1 MITLTANSPGIEF
14 IREEGDWDK
23 YDPWA
28 SLRSL
33 QFDIAEAWYG
43 YGNECLT
50 GYRPSPMFQ
59 DNDWETERSER
70 LYGAM
75 MNAIITRDDIEY
87 WWRILDRME
96 GLIVAAGRDY

>member
-1 MITLTANSPGIEF
+1 MIELTANSPGIEF
-14 IREEGDWDK
+14 IRNEADWDT
-23 YDPWA
+23 YDAYA

-43 YGNECLT
+43 YAEERLPGFVPAAGFSDREW
-50 GYRPSPMFQ
+50 
-59 DNDWETERSER
+59 DTERSAR

-75 MNAIITRDDIEY
+75 VTTIITRDDIEY

-96 GLIVAAGRDY
+96 VLVYAAGRDY